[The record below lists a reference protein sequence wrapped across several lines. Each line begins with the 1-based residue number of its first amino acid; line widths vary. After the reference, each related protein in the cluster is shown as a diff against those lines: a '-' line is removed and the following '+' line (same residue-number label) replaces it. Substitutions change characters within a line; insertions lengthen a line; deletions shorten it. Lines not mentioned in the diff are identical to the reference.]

1 MVSGV
6 DLTGGVWAWWTSLTG
21 GVDVDVSRIVAETI
35 VGSFGSYSS
44 SLESTF
50 LKVR

>member
-1 MVSGV
+1 MVSGL
-6 DLTGGVWAWWTSLTG
+6 DLTDGVWWMILFECVGIGESAVVVISSLTG
-21 GVDVDVSRIVAETI
+21 L
-35 VGSFGSYSS
+35 FGSYSS

>member
-6 DLTGGVWAWWTSLTG
+6 DLTGGVWTSLTG
-21 GVDVDVSRIVAETI
+21 GVDVDVSSIVAETI